1 MKSKRNFEKSKKNQE
16 ILQLVIGHDPDFD
29 HSLLLG
35 HAGIGDGQGS
45 DVSEGAQNHSLSLN
59 FELAVKNIDLARIF
73 LNFRWTCDLL

>member
-1 MKSKRNFEKSKKNQE
+1 M
-16 ILQLVIGHDPDFD
+16 VIGHDPDFD

-59 FELAVKNIDLARIF
+59 FELAVKNIDSARIF
-73 LNFRWTCDLL
+73 SKFSLDL